1 MNNSPKMFLQKIWD
15 LYKSAALVASVAE
28 QHWDKCVIRGR
39 NHCVASKV
47 EDMFAELLVLN
58 VGKGARDVV
67 ALVDYPVYAGIL
79 CGKRR
84 KIIYPDVMLCIR
96 RGEKRLQVV
105 HMYELKMNVG
115 WMREDP
121 AECFNKM
128 QDLWEK
134 MSQYASVKIDGAH
147 YKLMFSDNV
156 KYDLVIVS
164 SVCNDQG
171 RAFSHVEEM
180 RTRGEGRLGGWML
193 SDCEL
198 NPKYAKDSIN
208 CREYLE
214 PNADFSEML
223 NGLAKEVAGYLK

>member
-15 LYKSAALVASVAE
+15 LYESAGMVASVAE
-28 QHWDKCVIRGR
+28 QHCDKCVIRGR

-47 EDMFAELLVLN
+47 EDMFAELLVLT
-58 VGKGARDVV
+58 VGKGARYVV
-67 ALVDYPVYAGIL
+67 ALVDYPVYAGTL

-105 HMYELKMNVG
+105 HMYELKVNAG
-115 WMREDP
+115 WMRKDP

-128 QDLWEK
+128 RGSWEK
-134 MSQYASVKIDGAH
+134 LSQYASVKIGDSH
-147 YKLMFSDNV
+147 YELMFPDSV

-180 RTRGEGRLGGWML
+180 RTKGEGRLGGWIL

-208 CREYLE
+208 GREYLE
-214 PNADFSEML
+214 PNADFSKML
-223 NGLAKEVAGYLK
+223 GELAKELAGNLN